1 MLDLAS
7 PAGAIPHIDGVDLS
21 LFWVLPFG
29 GILLSIALLPLLAPK
44 FWHHHFGKVAAF
56 WSLAFFLPFA
66 WQFGVEAAVYE
77 FVHTLLL
84 EYLPFI
90 ILLVALY
97 TVSGGIRVADTIRAT
112 PAMNTAILAIGTVL
126 ANIMGTTGAAMLL
139 IRPLLQANAKRR
151 HKVHVVVFFIFLVG
165 NIGGSLTPLGDPPL
179 FLGFLKGV
187 DFFWTARH
195 MALPLA
201 VTASIL
207 LAVFYIVDRYCF
219 AKDAS
224 RHEPQPKK
232 AGVLRIKGAQN
243 IVLLIAIVAAVV
255 LSGVWRPDIGITV
268 YHVRLEIQDIVRDGL
283 LIAISL
289 ISLKW
294 TRAEIRAGHGF
305 TWFPM
310 TEVTKLF
317 AAIFLT
323 IIPAIAIL
331 RAGESGALGFLV
343 KALSANGEPVNA
355 LYFWTTGLLSSFL
368 DNAPTYLIFFNAAGG
383 DPATLMGPD
392 AHTLLAIS
400 AGAVFMGAMTYIGNA
415 PNFLVRSIAEERG
428 IEMPSFFGY
437 MLWSTAFL
445 IPVFI
450 LTTFVF
456 FR

>member
-7 PAGAIPHIDGVDLS
+7 PAGAIPHIDGADLS
-21 LFWVLPFG
+21 LFWILPFG

-56 WSLAFFLPFA
+56 WALAFFLPFA
-66 WQFGVEAAVYE
+66 WRFGFEAAVYE

-97 TVSGGIRVADTIRAT
+97 TVSGGIRVADTISAT
-112 PAMNTAILAIGTVL
+112 PAMNTAMLAIGTVL

-151 HKVHVVVFFIFLVG
+151 HKVHVVVFFIFLVC
-165 NIGGSLTPLGDPPL
+165 NIGGSLIPLGPPL

-187 DFFWTARH
+187 DFFWPARH
-195 MALPLA
+195 MALPVALTA
-201 VTASIL
+201 VVL
-207 LAVFYIVDRYCF
+207 LAIFYLADRLCF
-219 AKDAS
+219 AKEQAQD
-224 RHEPQPKK
+224 EPRAR
-232 AGVLRIKGAQN
+232 AGRFGIEGTYN
-243 IVLLIAIVAAVV
+243 ILLLIAAVSAV
-255 LSGVWRPDIGITV
+255 LLSVVWRPGIGITIF
-268 YHVRLEIQDIVRDGL
+268 HVSLELQNLVRDGL
-283 LIAISL
+283 LIAITFA
-289 ISLKW
+289 SLKF
-294 TRAEIRAGHGF
+294 TRADIRASHGF

-310 TEVTKLF
+310 MEVMKLF

-331 RAGESGALGFLV
+331 QAGESGALGFLLR
-343 KALSANGEPVNA
+343 ALSEGGKPIDAR
-355 LYFWTTGLLSSFL
+355 YFWITGGLSSFL
-368 DNAPTYLIFFNAAGG
+368 DNAPTYLVFFNAAGG
-383 DPATLMGPD
+383 DPAVLMGPG
-392 AHTLLAIS
+392 ARTLLAIS
-400 AGAVFMGAMTYIGNA
+400 AGASFMGAMTYIGNA
-415 PNFLVRSIAEERG
+415 PNFMVRSIAEERG